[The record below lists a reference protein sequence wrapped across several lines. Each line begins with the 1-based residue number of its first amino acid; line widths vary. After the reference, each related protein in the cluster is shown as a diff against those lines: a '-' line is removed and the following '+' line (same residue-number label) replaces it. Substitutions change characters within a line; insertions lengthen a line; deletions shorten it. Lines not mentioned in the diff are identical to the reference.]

1 MRPMLLCLILFW
13 QIMPDNVF
21 AQHYFFTNYT
31 VDDGLSNNT
40 VVCITKDNEGY
51 IWAGTL
57 AGLNRFNGY
66 DYGESSH
73 FNGTVS
79 GRSISLYDYG
89 ESAYFNYSI

>member
-1 MRPMLLCLILFW
+1 VSLK
-13 QIMPDNVF
+13 
-21 AQHYFFTNYT
+21 
-31 VDDGLSNNT
+31 VDG
-40 VVCITKDNEGY
+40 
-51 IWAGTL
+51 
-57 AGLNRFNGY
+57 NRFNGY